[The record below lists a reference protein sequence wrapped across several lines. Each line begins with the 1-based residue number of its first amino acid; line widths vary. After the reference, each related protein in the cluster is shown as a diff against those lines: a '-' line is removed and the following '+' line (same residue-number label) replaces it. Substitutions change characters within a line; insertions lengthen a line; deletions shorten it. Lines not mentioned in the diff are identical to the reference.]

1 MKLNHKSWTV
11 TNMLILSFHLLFFF
25 DTYKNLN
32 MSPNTI
38 TLPAAADFHLHL
50 RQDEMMRM
58 VTPMVSK
65 GGVSLAYI
73 MVSQVHGIC
82 RRYFETFNLTHQ

>member
-1 MKLNHKSWTV
+1 MDSHKYV
-11 TNMLILSFHLLFFF
+11 EMCLHISFSFLFF
-25 DTYKNLN
+25 DTCPNLN

-73 MVSQVHGIC
+73 MVSKVQDNAIECFDGIKLM
-82 RRYFETFNLTHQ
+82 EP

>member
-1 MKLNHKSWTV
+1 
-11 TNMLILSFHLLFFF
+11 
-25 DTYKNLN
+25 
-32 MSPNTI
+32 MSQDTI

-73 MVSQVHGIC
+73 MVRALVM
-82 RRYFETFNLTHQ
+82 RVE

>member
-1 MKLNHKSWTV
+1 
-11 TNMLILSFHLLFFF
+11 
-25 DTYKNLN
+25 
-32 MSPNTI
+32 MSQDTI

-73 MVSQVHGIC
+73 MVCVLVM
-82 RRYFETFNLTHQ
+82 RVE

>member
-1 MKLNHKSWTV
+1 
-11 TNMLILSFHLLFFF
+11 
-25 DTYKNLN
+25 
-32 MSPNTI
+32 MSQDTI

-73 MVSQVHGIC
+73 MVCVLVMRGVAIQYYANSKCSAAQP
-82 RRYFETFNLTHQ
+82 ETTNQ